1 MTPAPPKDRRS
12 ALRPAGSSP
21 SRAHGTRS
29 APRPAPEQPVDS
41 LGYALARATEL
52 VAGVIDG
59 ANLTEAF
66 ERMQAEHP
74 EWPEGTR
81 GAVRDLAWS
90 TLRDYGRG
98 DAILA
103 HLLHSPPP
111 VEIRA
116 LLLLALQRLMQ
127 RPEQAHTVVDQAV
140 GATAVAM
147 PGLRNLVN
155 GVLRNALRRQP
166 EWQGWIEADAQARHA
181 FPAWWVERVRRSHPQ
196 AWQEVLAAGNTR
208 PPMALRVNPRR
219 ATLPEVEA
227 ALADAGLECRRLD
240 NDALVLA
247 RPLAV
252 ARLPGHAEGRLS
264 VQDAGAQWAARLLGA
279 QDGERVLDACSAP
292 GGKAAHILERAD
304 ADLLALELDPA
315 RAVRVERNLARLGL
329 RAELKVADCRR
340 LATWWDGRSFDR
352 ILADV
357 PCSASGVVRR
367 HPDIKWLRRDSDIAN
382 FAAQQAEI
390 LEALW
395 RTLAPG
401 GTMLYVTCS
410 VFDEENAGQVARFC
424 LRHADAER
432 LPIRGNPD
440 LQLLP
445 CADHDGFY
453 YALLRKRP

>member
-1 MTPAPPKDRRS
+1 MIA
-12 ALRPAGSSP
+12 
-21 SRAHGTRS
+21 
-29 APRPAPEQPVDS
+29 
-41 LGYALARATEL
+41 
-52 VAGVIDG
+52 G
-59 ANLTEAF
+59 ANLTDAF
-66 ERMQAEHP
+66 ERLLAEHP
-74 EWPEGTR
+74 EWPEATR

-103 HLLHSPPP
+103 RLLHSPPP

-116 LLLLALQRLMQ
+116 LLLVALQRLTQ

-140 GATAVAM
+140 GAAAVAM

-166 EWQGWIEADAQARHA
+166 EWQGWIEAAPDARHA
-181 FPAWWVERVRRSHPQ
+181 FPAWWVARVHRSYPQ
-196 AWQEVLAAGNTR
+196 VWQEVLAAGNTR
-208 PPMALRVNPRR
+208 PPMALRVNSRR
-219 ATLPEVEA
+219 ATLPAVEA
-227 ALADAGLECRRLD
+227 ELAEAGLEFRRLD
-240 NDALVLA
+240 NDALLLG

-252 ARLPGHAEGRLS
+252 ARLVGHAEGRLS
-264 VQDAGAQWAARLLGA
+264 VQDAGAQWAAHLLGA

-292 GGKAAHILERAD
+292 GGKTAHILERA
-304 ADLLALELDPA
+304 AAELLALELDPV
-315 RAVRVERNLARLGL
+315 RAGRVERNLARLGL

-340 LATWWDGRSFDR
+340 LASWWDGRPFDR

-367 HPDIKWLRRDSDIAN
+367 HPDIKWLRRDTDIAN

>member
-1 MTPAPPKDRRS
+1 MI
-12 ALRPAGSSP
+12 
-21 SRAHGTRS
+21 
-29 APRPAPEQPVDS
+29 E
-41 LGYALARATEL
+41 
-52 VAGVIDG
+52 G
-59 ANLTEAF
+59 ANLTETF
-66 ERMQAEHP
+66 ERMQAEHL

-196 AWQEVLAAGNTR
+196 AWQEVLAASNTR

-292 GGKAAHILERAD
+292 GGRAAHILERAG